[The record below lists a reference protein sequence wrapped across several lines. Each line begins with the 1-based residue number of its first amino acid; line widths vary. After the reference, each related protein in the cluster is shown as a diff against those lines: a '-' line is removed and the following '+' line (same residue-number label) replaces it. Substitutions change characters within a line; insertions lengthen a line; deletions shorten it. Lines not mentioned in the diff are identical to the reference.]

1 MHVLLG
7 DVRVMPHHVFLE
19 PPCRGVIVSLAHV
32 DPYDAFERLQHR
44 AGTNTLQRIGP
55 LRSLSQIH
63 GVVIAVGESE
73 SQRQSFGRFHSQR
86 IDQLLAKESHRC
98 RAENHDALV
107 VQPDHALI
115 RPKIEQFSQMQVL
128 LFRRRIATGLR
139 LHDTSILCRSR
150 TTQFV
155 STGPELW
162 AYRMAAPKSQAIASS
177 SPRIASA
184 KGSPINRTTNGTVKL
199 IAAAPANETSA

>member
-7 DVRVMPHHVFLE
+7 NIRVMPHHVFLE
-19 PPCRGVIVSLAHV
+19 PPCRGVIVGLAHV
-32 DPYDAFERLQHR
+32 NPYDAFERLQHR
-44 AGTNTLQRIGP
+44 AGTNTLERIGP

-63 GVVIAVGESE
+63 CIVISVGESE
-73 SQRQSFGRFHSQR
+73 SQCQSFGRLDSQR
-86 IDQLLAKESHRC
+86 IDQLLAKQAHR
-98 RAENHDALV
+98 RGAENHDALF
-107 VQPDHALI
+107 VQPNDALI

-128 LFRRRIATGLR
+128 LFRRRVATGLR
-139 LHDTSILCRSR
+139 FHDTSILRRSR

-199 IAAAPANETSA
+199 VAAAPANETSA